1 MSSQVRRNFVGT
13 FLFVFLWVVLAVA
26 RPSTTFHLA
35 PLIVTAW
42 PAVGEREP
50 KRAAAM
56 AVTGL
61 LIAGATILV
70 LSITGML
77 QGPSLL
83 PWGGSALESVVAAT
97 AGAVIGVLPSLF
109 RFERASRG

>member
-1 MSSQVRRNFVGT
+1 MSFQVRRNLIGSL
-13 FLFVFLWVVLAVA
+13 LFALLWVALAVA

-35 PLIVTAW
+35 PLIAAAW

-56 AVTGL
+56 AVVGF
-61 LIAGATILV
+61 LIAGAATLV
-70 LSITGML
+70 LSVSGLL

-83 PWGGSALESVVAAT
+83 PWGGPALESVVT
-97 AGAVIGVLPSLF
+97 GGVGASVGVVPSLF
-109 RFERASRG
+109 RLERTRG